1 MNEEKEKLRIVK
13 LENDLERLSLTKA
26 GRWFLRYQKSDIEA
40 NQLAEMLAMRAGC
53 PDPSKV
59 CPHPNKA
66 TVEFCAKCWRVA
78 ARKAFD
84 GE

>member
-1 MNEEKEKLRIVK
+1 MNEEKENLRMEK
-13 LENDLERLSLTKA
+13 FENDLNTLSRTKA
-26 GRWFLRYQKSDIEA
+26 GRWFLRYQKSDMEA

-66 TVEFCAKCWRVA
+66 TVEFCAKCWRIA
-78 ARKAFD
+78 ARKALD
-84 GE
+84 EE